1 MKKLI
6 IFILSIM
13 FLSTA
18 SAITIDG
25 TRTDKTFKK
34 VLTSAEYSQ
43 QLWKSLYLMWACKET
58 KRPHWCYVL
67 ANHTAYHETK
77 WNRASTHN
85 TFGMLIYKNKTFK
98 EEVREFVESF
108 NQYWYKNSCR
118 EMVTKSNYTT
128 TQKQAWIYNCRW
140 MEDQLTF

>member
-43 QLWKSLYLMWACKET
+43 QL
-58 KRPHWCYVL
+58 
-67 ANHTAYHETK
+67 
-77 WNRASTHN
+77 
-85 TFGMLIYKNKTFK
+85 
-98 EEVREFVESF
+98 
-108 NQYWYKNSCR
+108 
-118 EMVTKSNYTT
+118 
-128 TQKQAWIYNCRW
+128 
-140 MEDQLTF
+140 